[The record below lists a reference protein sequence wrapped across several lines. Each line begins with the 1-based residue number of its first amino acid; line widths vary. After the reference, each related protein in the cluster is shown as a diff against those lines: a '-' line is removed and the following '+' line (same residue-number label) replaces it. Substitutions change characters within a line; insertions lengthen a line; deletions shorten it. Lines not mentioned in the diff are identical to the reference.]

1 MIFKPQKI
9 TGRIPEGNYTGVII
23 EQSSSSDERY
33 VWLKIEVEGI
43 EAIFN
48 VAIPV
53 SSMTFNKFAQT
64 FSNSNGEVNTE
75 DFIDTMIEFSVTDR
89 EINGE
94 IYSKIKTIEAVLED

>member
-33 VWLKIEVEGI
+33 IWLKIEVDDLDE
-43 EAIFN
+43 IFN
-48 VAIPV
+48 VSISV
-53 SSMTFNKFAQT
+53 NSMIFNKFAQF
-64 FSNSNGEVNTE
+64 FSNPNGEVNTE

>member
-9 TGRIPEGNYTGVII
+9 TGRIPAGNYTGVII

-43 EAIFN
+43 EEKFN
-48 VAIPV
+48 VAIPMN
-53 SSMTFNKFAQT
+53 SMTLNKFAQT
-64 FSNSNGEVNTE
+64 FTNSNGEVNTE
-75 DFIDTMIEFSVTDR
+75 DFINVMVEFSVTDR

-94 IYSKIKTIEAVLED
+94 VYSKIKTIEAVLED